1 MDVSNSSSFLDKIR
15 NIFWP
20 INGIENK
27 KFIPMALMMTF
38 ILVNYSTLRAIKDG
52 LVVVNVGPEA
62 LGFLKLYFVLPSALL
77 LIILYAKLCNIMSAQ
92 KVFNVVTATFIIAI
106 AVFTFVIYPNPD
118 FFHPSEET
126 IDFLIAKY
134 PFFKWIFKIAGKWSY
149 ASIYIVAELWGSM
162 MLSLL
167 FWQFANQV
175 TSTLEAKRF
184 YSMFGLISNAGVLVF
199 SLWVLPV
206 LLDDRL
212 NLVAE
217 EVKLIPVLSVVIFN
231 GLIVLALYKWINAN
245 ILTDVRLY
253 NPEALGAKKKKSKVK
268 LSMGDSFKMILTS
281 RYLGL
286 IAILI
291 FSYGVSI
298 VLVEGIW
305 KSKIRELYPT
315 VGEYTSFMVQ
325 FLSYQSIVAIFFMLV
340 GSNILRRVSWFTAAM
355 LTPMMI
361 FITGIAFFSFI
372 FFDNTIGLHVAAM
385 IGGSPLMIAVMIG
398 TAQNVLSKGA
408 KYSLF
413 DSTKEMSYIPL
424 DDELKTKGKAAVD
437 VIGGR
442 LGKSGGGF
450 IQSTFFLLMPAA
462 SFVEA
467 TPYFAAIFFIIVITW
482 LIAVRLL
489 GAEYYKKLAESE
501 EATIAGKV

>member
-1 MDVSNSSSFLDKIR
+1 MDVSNNSNFLSKIR

-38 ILVNYSTLRAIKDG
+38 ILVNYSTLRSIKDG
-52 LVVVNVGPEA
+52 LVVVNIGPEA
-62 LGFLKLYFVLPSALL
+62 LGFLKLYFVLPSALIL
-77 LIILYAKLCNIMSAQ
+77 MVLYAKLCNIMSPQ
-92 KVFNVVTATFIIAI
+92 KVFKVVTTTFIIAI
-106 AVFTFVIYPNPD
+106 AIFTFLIYPNPNV
-118 FFHPSEET
+118 FHPSPEK
-126 IDFLIAKY
+126 IDLLIVQY
-134 PFFKWIFKIAGKWSY
+134 PIFKWILKIAGKWSY
-149 ASIYIVAELWGSM
+149 ASIYIIAEMWGSM

-206 LLDDRL
+206 LLDDKL
-212 NLVAE
+212 DLVAE
-217 EVKLIPVLSVVIFN
+217 EVKLIPILSIVILN
-231 GLIVLALYKWINAN
+231 GLIVLFLYQWINSN
-245 ILTDVRLY
+245 ILTDIRLY
-253 NPEALGAKKKKSKVK
+253 NPDAIGAKKKKSKVK
-268 LSMGDSFKMILTS
+268 LSLSDSFKMILTS
-281 RYLGL
+281 SYLGL
-286 IAILI
+286 IAILV

-325 FLSYQSIVAIFFMLV
+325 FLSYQSIVAILFMLV

-361 FITGIAFFSFI
+361 LVTGIAFFSFI
-372 FFDNTIGLHVAAM
+372 FFDNTVGLHIAALFS
-385 IGGSPLMIAVMIG
+385 GTPLMLAVMIG
-398 TAQNVLSKGA
+398 AAQNVLSKGA

-450 IQSTFFLLMPAA
+450 IQSTFFLIMPAA
-462 SFVEA
+462 SFAEA
-467 TPYFAAIFFIIVITW
+467 TPYFAAIFFIIVIIW
-482 LIAVRLL
+482 LISVKVL

-501 EATIAGKV
+501 EIIPQDKI